1 MYTALKLT
9 DTEDLRIQPQNL
21 LKHLESSLAN
31 FDKLLKELNCSPED
45 LHQTLNDPQTNEL
58 LKLKTHLAT
67 LQLKLLA
74 IRYIPLAFERLVH
87 LMNTSEKP
95 EVARRAATTVLN
107 IAGIAT
113 NTKAEQP
120 TPPTPQAEP
129 PQTEEEQPTPED
141 LKLLESFA
149 FIAQLKHRGLDLQ
162 TLPEEKIDDLIT
174 FLNPTGSTSPTPET
188 P

>member
-9 DTEDLRIQPQNL
+9 DTEDLHIQPQNL

-31 FDKLLKELNCSPED
+31 FDNLLKELNCTPED

-58 LKLKTHLAT
+58 LKLKTQLAT

-74 IRYIPLAFERLVH
+74 IRYIPHAFERLIH

-113 NTKAEQP
+113 KTKAEDP
-120 TPPTPQAEP
+120 TPPTPK
-129 PQTEEEQPTPED
+129 PQQDQPEAEQPTKED
-141 LKLLESFA
+141 YELLESYA
-149 FIAQLKHRGLDLQ
+149 FIAQLKQRGLDLK
-162 TLPEEKIDDLIT
+162 TLPQEKLDDLIT
-174 FLNPTGSTSPTPET
+174 YLTNINNQSAPPQTP
-188 P
+188 